1 LKSLARRSAVP
12 VALDVR
18 TEGRLPEQV
27 EIGAYYVVSEA
38 LTNAAKHAEASSDTV
53 DVRPSTWSSG

>member
-1 LKSLARRSAVP
+1 
-12 VALDVR
+12 LDVR